1 MIQGVT
7 QLTISEDSDLLLYG
21 CSKVVVNAK
30 NKTIK
35 TKTVKGPTIRKITFF
50 VFVFF
55 QVLYKMGNDGDGL
68 LVDLANLPRVR
79 SIRLS
84 SFTMD
89 QFRWMCMLSGCD
101 YLPSIKGM
109 GLIKAFKFLQRHKAV
124 KQVNF
129 FSSSLKSLNFLTR
142 FFSIFF

>member
-1 MIQGVT
+1 
-7 QLTISEDSDLLLYG
+7 
-21 CSKVVVNAK
+21 
-30 NKTIK
+30 
-35 TKTVKGPTIRKITFF
+35 
-50 VFVFF
+50 
-55 QVLYKMGNDGDGL
+55 MGNEGDGL

-124 KQVNF
+124 KQVH
-129 FSSSLKSLNFLTR
+129 FLSHFYNLITFLYKR
-142 FFSIFF
+142 FFSLCFLLLLDFITCIKIISFDYIL